1 MADTSQAADAAG
13 TAAKDRALA
22 SSWPPSKAD
31 YEAIGM
37 VAGAAAGTVLG
48 GPIGGAIGAFVGEYV
63 GGIIYELGDYLIAD
77 AGYNPASQFVADAG
91 ATAAWIR
98 RTVQKLANDCG
109 TTIDDEYA
117 ALIRWG
123 TIGLNPD
130 GSLSLPRDSVTRYGV
145 EASFTSL
152 QTLQKT
158 VFAASAARI
167 AECQTLH
174 SKPSKNSVGAVIALG
189 VVSAVGIGLI
199 QKFVTRGKF

>member
-1 MADTSQAADAAG
+1 MADTSEAADAAG
-13 TAAKDRALA
+13 SAAKDRALA

-77 AGYNPASQFVADAG
+77 AGYNPASQFVSEAG
-91 ATAAWIR
+91 ETVAWIR
-98 RTVQKLANDCG
+98 RIAQKLAEDCN
-109 TTIDDEYA
+109 TTIDDEIA

-130 GSLSLPRDSVTRYGV
+130 GSLSLPRDSVARYGV
-145 EASFTSL
+145 DAAFASL
-152 QTLQKT
+152 RNLQKT
-158 VFAASAARI
+158 AFAASAARI

-174 SKPSKNSVGAVIALG
+174 AKPKKNSAGAVVVLAIASALG
-189 VVSAVGIGLI
+189 VGLV
-199 QKFVTRGKF
+199 QKFVTKGKF

>member
-1 MADTSQAADAAG
+1 MADTSQAAEDAG
-13 TAAKDRALA
+13 SAAKDRALA

-63 GGIIYELGDYLIAD
+63 GGIVYELGSYLIAD
-77 AGYNPASQFVADAG
+77 AGYNPASQFVTDAR
-91 ATAAWIR
+91 ATGDWVR
-98 RTVQKLANDCG
+98 RTAQKLAEDCG

-123 TIGLNPD
+123 ALINPE
-130 GSLSLPRDSVTRYGV
+130 GSLPIARDSVSRLGV
-145 EASFTSL
+145 EGAFQALATM
-152 QTLQKT
+152 QKSI
-158 VFAASAARI
+158 FSASAARI